1 MADPLIPTY
10 RFGEKAVIGN
20 VDFLRSEIEPLFK
33 SAESRVIFD
42 VQNLRICD
50 VYGIQLF
57 LDCKRHADEA
67 GKRLILFKPGAS
79 FREILEQ
86 AGFSDWFEM
95 RSGE

>member
-1 MADPLIPTY
+1 
-10 RFGEKAVIGN
+10 
-20 VDFLRSEIEPLFK
+20 
-33 SAESRVIFD
+33 
-42 VQNLRICD
+42 